1 MKKPYIF
8 NSADW
13 REILGKDYFLKCI
26 SEEKK
31 ENSSVKVCCLMH
43 LQIKHTRCYHVIK
56 FLVIQERERE
66 VQDGECVHQLGISQ
80 SLPASPQGTEAESL
94 TALGAFGAGV
104 DY

>member
-56 FLVIQERERE
+56 FLVVQERGRSRMGN
-66 VQDGECVHQLGISQ
+66 VFINWASHSPSQ
-80 SLPASPQGTEAESL
+80 HLPK
-94 TALGAFGAGV
+94 ALRQKA
-104 DY
+104 